1 MEKII
6 QQIEK
11 SIIQFQDKSVII
23 DAEVAILYGVG
34 TRRINEAVKNNPDKF
49 PEGYIL
55 QLSKLEK
62 DKVVENFDHLE
73 ALKFSPNLPKA
84 FTEKGLYMLATILK
98 SPKATETTIAIIE
111 AFAKL
116 RELKRVIN
124 KLSDVVNKESK
135 ESLIEHSGNLL
146 AELLDDDL
154 TISETETSIELNFA
168 IVKFKHTIKAKK

>member
-124 KLSDVVNKESK
+124 KLSDVVNEESK

-168 IVKFKHTIKAKK
+168 IVKIKHTIKSKK